1 MTRGPSTATLPVF
14 WSAQARA
21 DPGCADVAVVVAC
34 GTNEPGTFVGDP
46 LYAKVRGSAQVTTA
60 SWSIE
65 R

>member
-1 MTRGPSTATLPVF
+1 MF